1 MEKAI
6 FFIDGFNL
14 YHSIA
19 NERRFNKYKW
29 IDLSKLANN
38 FITKKENV
46 EEIYYFTA
54 LTPWS
59 PDKTSRQKI
68 FIKAQELKG
77 IKIVYGE
84 FRKKD
89 RKCRLCKKTY
99 TTFEEKR
106 TDVNIAIYLFKL
118 AIQDKFDKAYIISGD
133 SDLIPS
139 VEEVKTL
146 FPHKQIG
153 VIIPIGR
160 HAELLKLKCDFH
172 MKIKEKHLKSSIL
185 PDVIP
190 LKDNKK
196 LVCPESWH

>member
-1 MEKAI
+1 M
-6 FFIDGFNL
+6 
-14 YHSIA
+14 
-19 NERRFNKYKW
+19 
-29 IDLSKLANN
+29 
-38 FITKKENV
+38 KE
-46 EEIYYFTA
+46 
-54 LTPWS
+54 
-59 PDKTSRQKI
+59 DC
-68 FIKAQELKG
+68 
-77 IKIVYGE
+77 YG
-84 FRKKD
+84 KS
-89 RKCRLCKKTY
+89 Y

-139 VEEVKTL
+139 IEEVKIL

-160 HAELLKLKCDFH
+160 RAELLKLKCDFH

-185 PDVIP
+185 PDIIP
-190 LKDNKK
+190 LKDNKQ